1 MSKRVIAIDVD
12 EVFSPL
18 LPVMMPWYNKKHGTN
33 HTMAQ
38 YKTRDM
44 PECFGKTL
52 EHWLEEFVHYIQEA
66 WEKDSA
72 PLEHAVES
80 IKQIMEH
87 HDVFFM
93 TARDTQ
99 VHHIT
104 ERFLRKHMGDSFT
117 KLISL
122 NYSDKGEA
130 LKAEGADLLIDDS
143 EHNIRSAEKA
153 GVEGWLFGDYL
164 PHVSVTDLKKVKDWT
179 GVTNNLG
186 IEMSVV

>member
-18 LPVMMPWYNKKHGTN
+18 LPVMMPWYNRKYGTS

-44 PECFGKTL
+44 EECFGRTL
-52 EHWLEEFVHYIQEA
+52 EHWLEEFVHYIKEA

-72 PLEHAVES
+72 PFEHAVES
-80 IKQIMEH
+80 IKNIMKDHE
-87 HDVFFM
+87 VFFM
-93 TARDTQ
+93 TARDTE

-104 ERFLRKHMGDSFT
+104 ERFLKKHMGESFT
-117 KLISL
+117 KLVSL

-130 LKAEGADLLIDDS
+130 LRAEGADLLIDDS

-164 PHVSVTDLKKVKDWT
+164 PHVGVNDLTKVNGWQHVCQKLA
-179 GVTNNLG
+179 V
-186 IEMSVV
+186 